1 MNLPEPGTIIL
12 ERNIFE
18 QVKIRFVVI
27 HGIDVRR
34 ELIDNYI
41 DIDRCDTGKDIL
53 SKPERYRFGDIINLE
68 LTSENNFEIFEELVD
83 SPMRQSSCVIRHSK
97 SRRKRIADKKMPE
110 PGFFQRPDITGIPDF
125 VANAVDKDSDIRHIR
140 QPPVVRIPFPDA
152 VLLHDIILHDAGISV
167 NPRYSYRLGSLII
180 RHPMLS
186 RRSRGKRNIK
196 RNDFNLI
203 DINLLQ
209 ILFEI
214 LHASALK
221 KLYGKCRLVN
231 RHYCDYTLHSNLW
244 SHKHCRKLKSIEIR
258 IHAPDNPEHLGIHCR
273 LLEWNLDVERIPIR
287 IREQPVFGSKFK
299 RNIRRQRNLAPL
311 YKQFNHDL
319 SLLDLFLIIRLYL
332 FSASFMPPS
341 PVTELTVIK
350 GLSRRFTRSAIAE
363 DNSLE
368 PEF

>member
-1 MNLPEPGTIIL
+1 
-12 ERNIFE
+12 
-18 QVKIRFVVI
+18 
-27 HGIDVRR
+27 
-34 ELIDNYI
+34 
-41 DIDRCDTGKDIL
+41 
-53 SKPERYRFGDIINLE
+53 
-68 LTSENNFEIFEELVD
+68 
-83 SPMRQSSCVIRHSK
+83 
-97 SRRKRIADKKMPE
+97 
-110 PGFFQRPDITGIPDF
+110 
-125 VANAVDKDSDIRHIR
+125 
-140 QPPVVRIPFPDA
+140 
-152 VLLHDIILHDAGISV
+152 
-167 NPRYSYRLGSLII
+167 
-180 RHPMLS
+180 MLS

-258 IHAPDNPEHLGIHCR
+258 IHAPDNPENLGIHCR

-332 FSASFMPPS
+332 FFRFVYA
-341 PVTELTVIK
+341 TLACNGIDGDKGTVETIHK
-350 GLSRRFTRSAIAE
+350 GQL
-363 DNSLE
+363 
-368 PEF
+368 